1 MQIILP
7 ESKSSASPIQV
18 RCADSP
24 RWGVYN
30 IQCEIIPFGKLA
42 PMEEAILKR
51 SASTTIVVIGVVAI
65 SRTEHTLVYQY
76 SAV

>member
-1 MQIILP
+1 
-7 ESKSSASPIQV
+7 
-18 RCADSP
+18 
-24 RWGVYN
+24 VYN